1 MNFIVKKFEE
11 LTNREVYEILKAR
24 AKIFMFEQKIWYL
37 DMDNVDYNAYHL
49 FLEEK
54 GEVVA
59 YLRAFKGEN
68 DGEIHIGR
76 VLSVEHNKGLGTDL
90 MNKAIDYFK
99 QNKIK
104 SIVLNSQIPAVKF
117 YEKLGF
123 NTVGEEF
130 IEAGIPHIKMKLN
143 CGEHQK

>member
-1 MNFIVKKFEE
+1 MNFIAKSFEE

-59 YLRAFKGEN
+59 YLRAFYGEN
-68 DGEIHIGR
+68 SDEIHIGR
-76 VLSVEHNKGLGTDL
+76 VLSIEHNKGLGTDL
-90 MNKAIDYFK
+90 MNKAVNYFK
-99 QNKIK
+99 QNGVNK
-104 SIVLNSQIPAVKF
+104 IVLNSQIPAVKF

-123 NTVGEEF
+123 KTVGEEF
-130 IEAGIPHIKMKLN
+130 IAAGIPHIKMEMKL
-143 CGEHQK
+143 

>member
-11 LTNREVYEILKAR
+11 LTNCEVYEILKAR
-24 AKIFMFEQKIWYL
+24 AKVFMFEQKIWYL
-37 DMDNVDYNAYHL
+37 DMDNVDYSACHL
-49 FLEEK
+49 FLEEN
-54 GEVVA
+54 GEVAA
-59 YLRAFKGEN
+59 YLRAFKDEN

-104 SIVLNSQIPAVKF
+104 SIVLNSQISAVKF
-117 YEKLGF
+117 YKKLGF

-130 IEAGIPHIKMKLN
+130 IEAGIPHIKMEIKL
-143 CGEHQK
+143 

>member
-1 MNFIVKKFEE
+1 MNFVAKSFAD
-11 LTNREVYEILKAR
+11 LSGREVYEILKAR

-37 DMDNVDYNAYHL
+37 DMDNVDYTAYHL
-49 FLEEK
+49 FLEEN
-54 GEVVA
+54 GEVAA

-117 YEKLGF
+117 YEKIGF

-130 IEAGIPHIKMKLN
+130 IEAGIPHIKMELKLL
-143 CGEHQK
+143 

>member
-1 MNFIVKKFEE
+1 MKFVAKSFAD
-11 LTNREVYEILKAR
+11 LSGREVYEILKAR

-37 DMDNVDYNAYHL
+37 DMDNVDYTAYHL
-49 FLEEK
+49 FLEEN
-54 GEVVA
+54 GEVAA

-76 VLSVEHNKGLGTDL
+76 VLSVEHNKGHGTDL

-104 SIVLNSQIPAVKF
+104 SIVLNSQMPAVKF
-117 YEKLGF
+117 YEKFGF

-130 IEAGIPHIKMKLN
+130 IEAGIPHIKMELKLL
-143 CGEHQK
+143 

>member
-1 MNFIVKKFEE
+1 MKFVAKSFAD
-11 LTNREVYEILKAR
+11 LSGREVYEILKAR

-37 DMDNVDYNAYHL
+37 DMDNVDYIAYHL
-49 FLEEK
+49 FLEEN
-54 GEVVA
+54 GEVAA

-104 SIVLNSQIPAVKF
+104 SIVLNSQMPAVKF

-130 IEAGIPHIKMKLN
+130 IEAGIPHIKMELKLL
-143 CGEHQK
+143 

>member
-1 MNFIVKKFEE
+1 MNFVAKSFAD
-11 LTNREVYEILKAR
+11 LSGSEVYEILKAR

-37 DMDNVDYNAYHL
+37 DMDNVDYTAYHL
-49 FLEEK
+49 FLEEN
-54 GEVVA
+54 GEVAA

-117 YEKLGF
+117 YEKIGF

-130 IEAGIPHIKMKLN
+130 IEAGIPHIKMELKLL
-143 CGEHQK
+143 

>member
-37 DMDNVDYNAYHL
+37 DMDNVDYTAYHL
-49 FLEEK
+49 FLEEN
-54 GEVVA
+54 GEVAA

-90 MNKAIDYFK
+90 MNKTIDYFK

-117 YEKLGF
+117 YKKLGF

-130 IEAGIPHIKMKLN
+130 IEAGIPHIKMEIKL
-143 CGEHQK
+143 